1 MAEKSTGVDK
11 SKRSTLN
18 WLLGATFF
26 AWIAGVF
33 ALLIRYLIP
42 PSKSMSQNTLSLGK
56 KDDIKKEK
64 RYNADSNSLFFS
76 FKGKPAILIELPGSE
91 YKAFSAECTHLNCI
105 VEYQAKKK
113 SFFCNCH
120 GGKFDLNGKNIAGP
134 PPKPLEEYLV
144 TVKNDEIHVSVRA
157 S

>member
-1 MAEKSTGVDK
+1 MAEKSLEIDK
-11 SKRSTLN
+11 GKRSTINL
-18 WLLGATFF
+18 LLGAALF

-33 ALLIRYLIP
+33 VMLIRYLIP
-42 PSKSMSQNTLSLGK
+42 PKKRMSQNTLSLGK
-56 KDDIKKEK
+56 KEDIKKEK
-64 RYNADSNSLFFS
+64 RYNKESASLFFS
-76 FKGKPAILIELPGSE
+76 FKGKPAILIEVSDNE

-120 GGKFDLNGKNIAGP
+120 GGKFDINGKNIAGP
-134 PPKPLEEYLV
+134 PPRPLEEYLV
-144 TVKNDEIHVSVRA
+144 TVRNEEIHVSVRP